1 MYPVLFKCQ
10 LFTIYT
16 YGVFVALAFFVSS
29 WLVSLEAKKRGFDDN
44 VIYNL
49 CVLLLVSGIISARI
63 FYVVLS
69 WDYFKADPLEIIK
82 LQHGG
87 LVWFGG
93 LIGAVISSALFLKIN
108 RLPVIQMIDLFAPYV
123 ALGQAIG
130 RIGCFFNGCCHGKE
144 GSVGI
149 FFPLQERILFPSQ
162 LIDSAFLLFIFVI
175 LKYLG
180 PRLRVGMVFV
190 SYLIL
195 ASMQRF
201 FMEFFRG
208 DERPFYWGLSIY
220 QWISILIFAV
230 GVITYIILSWKKK
243 SS

>member
-1 MYPVLFKCQ
+1 MYPVLFRCPI
-10 LFTIYT
+10 FTVYT
-16 YGVFVALAFFVSS
+16 YGVFAALAFFVSS

-44 VIYNL
+44 IIYNL

-69 WDYFKADPLEIIK
+69 WDYFKADPLEIIR

-108 RLPVIQMIDLFAPYV
+108 RLPVMQMIDLFAPYV

-149 FFPLQERILFPSQ
+149 FFPSQGRILFPSQ
-162 LIDSAFLLFIFVI
+162 LIDSASLLFIFVI
-175 LKYLG
+175 LKYLR
-180 PRLRVGMVFV
+180 PRLRAGMVFV

-220 QWISILIFAV
+220 QWISILIFAA

>member
-1 MYPVLFKCQ
+1 MHPVLFKCP

-29 WLVSLEAKKRGFDDN
+29 WLVSLEAKKRGMDDN
-44 VIYNL
+44 VVYNL

-63 FYVVLS
+63 FYVALS
-69 WDYFKADPLEIIK
+69 WDYFKADPLEIIR

-87 LVWFGG
+87 LIWFGG
-93 LIGAVISSALFLKIN
+93 LIGATISSVIFLRINKLSVIKI
-108 RLPVIQMIDLFAPYV
+108 IDLFAPYV

-144 GSVGI
+144 GSVGV
-149 FFPLQERILFPSQ
+149 FFPAHGRILFPSQ
-162 LIDSAFLLFIFVI
+162 LMDSAFLLFIFIV
-175 LKYLG
+175 LKYFG
-180 PRLRVGMVFV
+180 PRLKGGMVFAL
-190 SYLIL
+190 YLIL

-220 QWISILIFAV
+220 QWISISIFV
-230 GVITYIILSWKKK
+230 SGVITCIVLSWKKK
-243 SS
+243 SF

>member
-1 MYPVLFKCQ
+1 MYPVLFKCP

-29 WLVSLEAKKRGFDDN
+29 WLVSLEAKKKGLDDN

-69 WDYFKADPLEIIK
+69 WDYFKADPLEIIR

-93 LIGAVISSALFLKIN
+93 LIGAIISSALFLKIN
-108 RLPVIQMIDLFAPYV
+108 RLPVMQMVDLFAPYV

-149 FFPLQERILFPSQ
+149 FFPSQGRILFPSQ
-162 LIDSAFLLFIFVI
+162 LIDAVFLLSIFVI
-175 LKYLG
+175 LKYFG
-180 PRLRVGMVFV
+180 PRLRAGMVFV
-190 SYLIL
+190 LYLIL

-201 FMEFFRG
+201 FMEFLRG

-220 QWISILIFAV
+220 QWISVLIFAA
-230 GVITYIILSWKKK
+230 GITTYILLSWKKK
-243 SS
+243 SV